1 MRRVSLVSEICGCPN
16 CPTASH
22 VVARFSIPQAESSD
36 DQEKTTHGDCSAAAE
51 KKKTALTKNRFLQ
64 QMEDSQV
71 VGQYSPFCSA

>member
-1 MRRVSLVSEICGCPN
+1 MG
-16 CPTASH
+16 TA
-22 VVARFSIPQAESSD
+22 APPQ
-36 DQEKTTHGDCSAAAE
+36 K